1 MPLPSLSVQTSTTS
15 QTVFVFFGKVMRK
28 SRVYFWLCLYMTL
41 CLWVLDGDRQ
51 QLRDPDLHCAGAWC
65 TGRPRCGGAGNVSV
79 WMSAHGTVHDGG
91 NLADPRC
98 VRLSLQR
105 GLCGPQCLLQRRGWR
120 CGTARCDSDQRA
132 QAVEICGDGQWCEAL
147 PMSADTCRRAC
158 GLRYRESPVAT
169 HRRGFAVKR
178 GGAQADAA
186 RDAPP
191 HSLFLRAA
199 AADACVCS
207 V

>member
-1 MPLPSLSVQTSTTS
+1 MVSPPPLSCPSRSTTS
-15 QTVFVFFGKVMRK
+15 QTVFFVIQEVKK
-28 SRVYFWLCLYMTL
+28 SRNFAFLAYTCVFGCWTET
-41 CLWVLDGDRQ
+41 DE
-51 QLRDPDLHCAGAWC
+51 QLRDPDLLCAGAWC

-91 NLADPRC
+91 NLADPGC

-105 GLCGPQCLLQRRGWR
+105 GMCGPQCLLQRRGWR